1 MGPFRMFTKIC
12 KDIHNFVFIAGDND
26 TGDKLI
32 TCVNDTGDRLSP
44 VLLLMAGLSLGIVD
58 TGD

>member
-1 MGPFRMFTKIC
+1 
-12 KDIHNFVFIAGDND
+12 VFIAGDND

-32 TCVNDTGDRLSP
+32 NCVNDTGDQLSP
-44 VLLLMAGLSLGIVD
+44 VSLLLPGLSLGIVD